1 MGRHE
6 MPGSGGMDADLGLR
20 KTAGEMSRPASM
32 VEVDVGHRH
41 HGQVVDA
48 DLVEGFIQVVDR
60 AGGATL
66 DENPVRS
73 VEQVTRQAL
82 GLVVHQRID
91 QVEIVAQSGD
101 DGVDERGR

>member
-1 MGRHE
+1 MRCDE
-6 MPGSGGMDADLGLR
+6 MAGPGGMDTD
-20 KTAGEMSRPASM
+20 AGPGKPGGEVPCSAGV